1 MNQLFI
7 ILSCINLT
15 ACALAIYINYTIS
28 KENQKLLE
36 DLLHAKEMIGTI
48 RGREIQAREQNA
60 AMVTYLGELIPYE
73 LRPRNL

>member
-15 ACALAIYINYTIS
+15 VCSLAIYINYTIS
-28 KENQKLLE
+28 KENKKLLE

-60 AMVTYLGELIPYE
+60 AMVTYLGELMPYE